1 MTSASPLNRV
11 LEKVKDLIPT
21 PPQKEKEEKKEK
33 DDPLAKPAE
42 KKEKGSANCPHY
54 FGYLARRPKR
64 GSIPEECLTCQKMLE
79 CRNKSSLA

>member
-21 PPQKEKEEKKEK
+21 PPQKEKEEKEE
-33 DDPLAKPAE
+33 PLAKPAE
-42 KKEKGSANCPHY
+42 KKEKGSASCPHY

-64 GSIPEECLTCQKMLE
+64 GSIPEECLTCPQMLE
-79 CRNKSSLA
+79 CKNASILRTR